1 MSVASIRSQ
10 ATRLVSGIVV
20 FGLALACS
28 STPEKRAPRKPQLGF
43 HDELAGAPEWIRR
56 GCSAYWADAPD
67 RGVCGVGSTSG
78 SRNMALTT
86 STAEGR
92 GRTAIAR
99 SLSTKVRTMLK
110 DYQAT
115 TTGGAEFG
123 TAAADEQHI
132 VDVGKQLT
140 NGSLTGAERR
150 DLWISP
156 SGVVYA
162 LMVLDL
168 EKFQGAVWSMKH
180 LSESLRRRVA
190 QEAAREFGGGPM
202 ETPDSTVAAAPGAPL
217 VPPTPA
223 TQQSDRNLV
232 SERAA

>member
-10 ATRLVSGIVV
+10 AARLVSGIVV

-28 STPEKRAPRKPQLGF
+28 STPEKRAPRKPQPGF

-99 SLSTKVRTMLK
+99 SLSTKVQAMLK

-115 TTGGAEFG
+115 TTSGEEFG

-140 NGSLTGAERR
+140 NRSLTGAERR

-202 ETPDSTVAAAPGAPL
+202 ETPDS
-217 VPPTPA
+217 
-223 TQQSDRNLV
+223 SRF
-232 SERAA
+232 